1 MTARATVSPPN
12 PESNMPTGPERAPL
26 LTTRT
31 LRDLGSPIVL
41 VATLLALGAAVIHAG
56 WNLAIKTS
64 GDRWLALWGQMT
76 AAGLIGFPLVL
87 ISTFSGAFGGRLG
100 AEAWGWAAL
109 SGLIHSVYIFRLAR
123 TYDIADF
130 SVTYPIA
137 RGGGALVA
145 AIGGVVLL
153 NDDLSGLSTL
163 GIAVVVVGLLLIAG
177 RVDLAH
183 VRAALLVAVL
193 IGAYTVVDSQGAR
206 STDSVV
212 YAWAIF
218 VPTSLGVTLDGVV
231 RGRWVEMTSSVRR
244 SWVQYTL
251 TGLASAVTYWMVL
264 AAVDRAPVGYVTA
277 LRESSV
283 VLASFIGWRF
293 LREKSGRR
301 RIVASIVVVAGLA
314 TLVAAR

>member
-1 MTARATVSPPN
+1 V
-12 PESNMPTGPERAPL
+12 
-26 LTTRT
+26 LT
-31 LRDLGSPIVL
+31 
-41 VATLLALGAAVIHAG
+41 ATLLALGAAVIHAG

-76 AAGLIGFPLVL
+76 AAAVVGLPLVL
-87 ISTFSGAFGGRLG
+87 LSTFTDVFGSRLSWSS
-100 AEAWGWAAL
+100 WGWAAL
-109 SGLIHSVYIFRLAR
+109 SGLIHGVYIFRLAR
-123 TYDIADF
+123 TYDVADF

-145 AIGGVVLL
+145 AIGGVVILG
-153 NDDLSGLSTL
+153 DDLSWISTL
-163 GIAVVVVGLLLIAG
+163 GILIVVLGLALIAG

-183 VRAALLVAVL
+183 VRAALVVAVM
-193 IGAYTVVDSQGAR
+193 IGAYTVVDSKGAR
-206 STDSVV
+206 STDSIF

-218 VPTSLGVTLDGVV
+218 VPTAIAVTLDGMI
-231 RGRWVEMTSSVRR
+231 RGRWTEMKSSVRG
-244 SWVQYTL
+244 SWAQYML
-251 TGLASAVTYWMVL
+251 TGVASAVTYWMVL

-301 RIVASIVVVAGLA
+301 RIIASFVVLAGLIA
-314 TLVAAR
+314 LVVGR